1 MFKSMKVKTPSLTI
15 PSITIRVE
23 IILFLLAM
31 ILFTTCFTFQSCC
44 KVGWVE
50 GFEGFK
56 EDVQEIKETLSVPNG
71 GNEEEEEENGT
82 EGLRCS
88 CSGR

>member
-15 PSITIRVE
+15 PSITVRVE
-23 IILFLLAM
+23 LILFLLAM

-56 EDVQEIKETLSVPNG
+56 EAIDEVTGEVTNITGKED
-71 GNEEEEEENGT
+71 EEEIRQCQGKN
-82 EGLRCS
+82 
-88 CSGR
+88 

>member
-15 PSITIRVE
+15 PSITVRVE
-23 IILFLLAM
+23 LILFLLAM

-50 GFEGFK
+50 GFEGVKEAIDEVTGEVTDITGK
-56 EDVQEIKETLSVPNG
+56 EDDKKEKRQCQGKN
-71 GNEEEEEENGT
+71 
-82 EGLRCS
+82 
-88 CSGR
+88 

>member
-1 MFKSMKVKTPSLTI
+1 MFKSMNVKTPSLTI
-15 PSITIRVE
+15 PSITIRLE

-44 KVGWVE
+44 KVGWIE

-56 EDVQEIKETLSVPNG
+56 DDIEKVKESLSVSK
-71 GNEEEEEENGT
+71 EEEEDEEEF
-82 EGLRCS
+82 EGSMGS